1 MHGECRKSLHVP
13 RDVVS
18 KGMVT
23 TTDTTTAAPFSLKGT
38 KIPAEATK
46 QALANYHFFLE
57 NGDYTEAKLLANM
70 IDWEA
75 AAKFVQP

>member
-1 MHGECRKSLHVP
+1 
-13 RDVVS
+13 
-18 KGMVT
+18 MVT
-23 TTDTTTAAPFSLKGT
+23 TADTTTAAPSYRISLKGT
-38 KIPAEATK
+38 KIPAETTK

-57 NGDYTEAKLLANM
+57 NGDYAEAKLLANM